1 MFEERALAVTLAYL
15 LDLVLGDPPWLPH
28 PVRGMGWLIQ
38 KTEPF
43 FRGLTKNERLGG
55 TLFAITVI
63 ATVWSASYLSVAAV
77 SSVSAPLGFAWTVVL
92 AYTAFAVKDLK
103 VEAMRVHHALRTGD
117 LTAARRMLSR
127 IVGRDTDNLDGHD
140 VMRASVET
148 VAENTVDG
156 VVAPLFYAW
165 LGAAPLALA
174 YKAVST
180 LDSMVGYKNKKY
192 RDFGWFAARADDW
205 ANFLPARLTALLL
218 PCVSWI
224 AGCDAKGA
232 WKIMLRD
239 RKNHASPNS
248 GIPEAAIAG
257 ALGLRLG
264 GLSFCNGIP
273 EEKPFIGDDLFT
285 PQLKHIAEST
295 RIMFLTSALFM
306 TTLIFLSMGHAP
318 DWTWMPFIR

>member
-1 MFEERALAVTLAYL
+1 MIEERIAAVSLAYL
-15 LDLVLGDPPWLPH
+15 LDLALGDPRWLPH
-28 PVRGMGWLIQ
+28 PVKGMGWLIQ

-43 FRGLTKNERLGG
+43 FRRLTKNERLAGA
-55 TLFAITVI
+55 LHAATVI
-63 ATVWSASYLSVAAV
+63 LIVWALSYLSVRAV

-92 AYTAFAVKDLK
+92 FYTAFAVKDLK
-103 VEAMRVHHALRTGD
+103 VEAMRVHEALRIKD

-127 IVGRDTDNLDGHD
+127 IVGRDTENLSEHD

-165 LGAAPLALA
+165 LGGAPLALA

-180 LDSMVGYKNKKY
+180 LDSMVGYKNERY
-192 RDFGWFAARADDW
+192 GNFGWFAARSDDW
-205 ANFLPARLTALLL
+205 LNFLPARLTALLL
-218 PCVSWI
+218 PCASWL

-232 WKIMLRD
+232 WKTMLRD

-248 GIPEAAIAG
+248 GIPEAAMAG
-257 ALGLRLG
+257 ALGIRMG
-264 GLSFCNGIP
+264 GLSFYRSIP
-273 EEKPFIGDDLFT
+273 EEKPFLGDDLCA

-295 RIMFLTSALFM
+295 RIMFLTSALLM
-306 TTLIFLSMGHAP
+306 TTLIFLSLR
-318 DWTWMPFIR
+318 MPFIR